1 MQFDVVEDHVKFI
14 VTGTDIAAPYGV
26 NGIGT
31 GRMPG
36 FGTSLSADD
45 IRLIA
50 LYERTL

>member
-1 MQFDVVEDHVKFI
+1 MQFPDLEDHVKFVI
-14 VTGTDIAAPYGV
+14 EGSDNAENYGV

-36 FGTSLSADD
+36 WGASLTADD
-45 IRLIA
+45 ILLIA